1 MKKLLSSML
10 VLTLTLGCGAPC
22 LACAAKTASAKNK
35 TFVKNNTN
43 AGSDQSQG
51 LEFKEIFKKCKDKI
65 IDIAKTIAN
74 YKHIN
79 EILVGTVMFFL
90 GYKACLMKFR
100 LDNVWPFFLKPHLK
114 DLVSHLKK
122 IFDDDDI
129 FDMDNFKETIKHIIN
144 DIKIILFGF
153 KLNFKDFY

>member
-1 MKKLLSSML
+1 M
-10 VLTLTLGCGAPC
+10 GI
-22 LACAAKTASAKNK
+22 AKN
-35 TFVKNNTN
+35 
-43 AGSDQSQG
+43 
-51 LEFKEIFKKCKDKI
+51 
-65 IDIAKTIAN
+65 IAN

-90 GYKACLMKFR
+90 GYKAYPLKNR
-100 LDNVWPFFLKPHLK
+100 WDGVWPVLLKPHLK
-114 DLVSHLKK
+114 DLASHLKK

-129 FDMDNFKETIKHIIN
+129 FDMDDFKETIKYIIN